1 MAAATTSFSRT
12 RGRAM
17 SAVDAMADRLGALI
31 GGGHGRFPGSGV
43 DERRN
48 RRRFRWLA
56 VAVCLVLIPVVGMP
70 VVSAQSK
77 DTTVTE
83 REVVTARLDAAGR
96 VKDVEL
102 DTFFRVEGS
111 GRVKIIDPAML
122 TDITGS
128 PRPAV
133 DGTRVGFA
141 VDANSAVPTDVYY
154 RGKAKVLD
162 GSGAVQ
168 TADGPRRIPAQVET
182 TYLFNGTEV
191 EDLVDIAGR
200 NGDFEMKVT
209 IRNVT
214 GRAQP
219 ITFTDSTSGKEV
231 TDVGFAFVP
240 LTVKAG
246 PWTFD
251 DENWKDIKVENA
263 MVERT
268 GKGTQVTSSQVLFPP
283 TTPGEMS
290 FTVKA
295 KTKNFDLQSARIS
308 ATPGI
313 GQDQAES
320 VKDAQELGGGAT
332 TLLYGALQQFL
343 DGFVQLTDPEAGL
356 PFAANGVDRV
366 IKEGVF
372 VLRDRLGEAGQSV
385 QDQLIP
391 GIDRLADGLET
402 LNEAVRDQLAPGLAD
417 LRDVLGTSNY
427 FGPLCRDLP
436 INREGGCTFNQF
448 QMPELPPLPALNDT
462 FVLAANAD
470 TRGLDPD
477 DFDSS
482 SEFLGQAPYRT
493 ERIQR
498 TRKGEI
504 PDDIRATKR
513 TDDGGYFG
521 SLYNWAAFIKFSM
534 QGPTDADRD
543 GVADFADF
551 VWPNPD
557 TNPEYYTSAALENV
571 ALQKG
576 EYMPGLTATGGTAPN
591 PFVLSLCTTIAGLN
605 GSPGSAEDTNG
616 DGAPDNAFNACGPIP
631 AQDITVRDLLTDRA
645 KERLNPLV
653 VRIDLNKLISL
664 PTPAAVGATLKATLD
679 QVKGI
684 FLQPPFSI
692 LFPQIPGEIDKAKGE
707 IDKAVAG
714 KPGFLPMVEIP
725 LPVGEAL
732 AGGSNR
738 GIKNALTNPDTLQ
751 LKGYLIENGNTAPID
766 ANGRPVYRPDQQFLN
781 LDAQRSTCLTTG
793 QGEET
798 NALTVNIGEAL
809 GLDCALAHSGPLGSV
824 EAGATVIQKLLH
836 SEGWNFDNWLRGDP
850 GYQVSDLGIVGTGPK
865 LYEAVNIIAY
875 QVDRKNALCPSE
887 LVTNE
892 DGSGTPRIVP
902 PRLDTPCSE
911 VLPDSSTEDPQTV
924 VGALSNA
931 IIPGVGKSTAPK
943 FDESGSPTDI
953 ATAVSEIAKGLTQT
967 VPEAIG
973 TDNPDDV
980 GKTIAG
986 SLAAVRDGLA
996 SAAVQLEP
1004 AVTGTPLLIGAV
1016 ANAQITGD
1024 TTTALSKAGMDRA
1037 KKYTSFGGQAKGG
1050 SKQATSQL
1058 TFVLETPGVR
1068 A

>member
-1 MAAATTSFSRT
+1 MAAATTSFTRT
-12 RGRAM
+12 RGRATHALD
-17 SAVDAMADRLGALI
+17 AVADRLGALLGS
-31 GGGHGRFPGSGV
+31 GGNGRVPGGV

-83 REVVTARLDAAGR
+83 REVVTARLDETGR

-133 DGTRVGFA
+133 DGARVGFA
-141 VDANSAVPTDVYY
+141 VDVNSSVPTDVYY

-162 GSGAVQ
+162 GSGVVQ
-168 TADGPRRIPAQVET
+168 TADGPRRIPVQVET
-182 TYLFNGTEV
+182 SYLFNGSEV
-191 EDLVDIAGR
+191 EDLVDIASRSGE
-200 NGDFEMKVT
+200 FEMKVT
-209 IRNVT
+209 VRNVT

-263 MVERT
+263 MLERT

-290 FTVKA
+290 FSVKA
-295 KTKNFDLQSARIS
+295 KTKNFNLQSARIS

-313 GQDQAES
+313 GQDQADS
-320 VKDAQELGGGAT
+320 VQNAQELGGGAT

-372 VLRDRLGEAGQSV
+372 VLRDRLGEAGQSI

-391 GIDRLADGLET
+391 GIDRLAGGLET
-402 LNEAVRDQLAPGLAD
+402 LRGAIGEQLAPGLAD
-417 LRDVLGTSNY
+417 LRDVIGTSNY

-436 INREGGCTFNQF
+436 INAAGGCTFNQD
-448 QMPELPPLPALNDT
+448 QMPELPPMPALNDT

-477 DFDSS
+477 NFDSS
-482 SEFLGQAPYRT
+482 SEFLSRAQYRT

-504 PDDIRATKR
+504 PDDIRSTKR
-513 TDDGGYFG
+513 TGDGFFG
-521 SLYNWAAFIKFSM
+521 SIYNWAAFIKFSM
-534 QGPTDADRD
+534 QGARDADGD
-543 GVADFADF
+543 GVADFDEF
-551 VWPNPD
+551 VWPNPN

-576 EYMPGLTATGGTAPN
+576 EYMPGLTSTGGAAGE
-591 PFVLSLCTTIAGLN
+591 PFVVRLCEIVAGLN
-605 GSPGSAEDTNG
+605 GTPGSDQDTTG
-616 DGAPDNAFNACGPIP
+616 DGVADNAMNACGPIP
-631 AQDITVRDLLTDRA
+631 AQDITVRDLLTDKA
-645 KERLNPLV
+645 KDRLNPLV
-653 VRIDLNKLISL
+653 VRLNLNTLIGV
-664 PTPAAVGATLKATLD
+664 PTPAAVGATLKSTLD
-679 QVKGI
+679 EVKAI
-684 FLQPPFSI
+684 FLQPPFNI
-692 LFPQIPGEIDKAKGE
+692 LFPQIPGEIDKAKAE

-714 KPGFLPMVEIP
+714 KPGFLPTVEIP

-732 AGGSNR
+732 AGSSNK
-738 GIKNALTNPDTLQ
+738 GVKNALANPDSLA
-751 LKGYLIENGNTAPID
+751 LKGYLIENGRTSPTD
-766 ANGRPVYRPDQQFLN
+766 PQGRPIYRPDQQFLN
-781 LDAQRSTCLTTG
+781 LGVQRSTCLTTG
-793 QGEET
+793 SGEEDDV
-798 NALTVNIGEAL
+798 LTLNIGEAL

-865 LYEAVNIIAY
+865 IYEAINIIAFL
-875 QVDRKNALCPSE
+875 VDRKNALCPSVI
-887 LVTNE
+887 VTGE

-902 PRLDTPCSE
+902 PRMDTPCDQ
-911 VLPDSSTEDPQTV
+911 VLPDSSAEDPQTV
-924 VGALSNA
+924 VGALANA

-943 FDESGSPTDI
+943 FDASGSPTDI
-953 ATAVSEIAKGLTQT
+953 ATAVGEIAKGLTQT

-996 SAAVQLEP
+996 GAAVQLEP

-1024 TTTALSKAGMDRA
+1024 MTTALSKAGMERA